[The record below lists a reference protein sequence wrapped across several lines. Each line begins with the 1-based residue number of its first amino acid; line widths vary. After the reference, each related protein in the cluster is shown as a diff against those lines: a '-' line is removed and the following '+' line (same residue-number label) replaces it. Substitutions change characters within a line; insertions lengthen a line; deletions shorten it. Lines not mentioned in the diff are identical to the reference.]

1 MLLDIY
7 LDDTMTN
14 ECLICNAH
22 LEYLEKDEEMTCE
35 ICHKIEKSKTR
46 CINKHYICNDCHMN
60 GIHKIM
66 KICLESNSKNPIE
79 ILDTLMSQ
87 SFCHMH
93 GPEHHI
99 IVGSSILTAY
109 KNAGGNIN
117 LKESLSELLNRAK
130 QVPGG
135 TCGYWGACGAAISS
149 GMAISIITKSTPLT
163 TKEFQLSNKM
173 TSLSLNNISKHGG
186 PRCCKRDSYLSIET
200 AIEFIKENLDIIL
213 EKTEIVCKYY
223 PQNDQCKKS
232 ECLYFR
238 KLEI

>member
-1 MLLDIY
+1 MGD
-7 LDDTMTN
+7 

-22 LEYLEKDEEMTCE
+22 LEYLETDEEMICE
-35 ICHKIEKSKTR
+35 ICNKREQSKTR
-46 CINKHYICNDCHMN
+46 CINKHYICNDCHTKGMKS
-60 GIHKIM
+60 IK
-66 KICLESNSKNPIE
+66 KICLENKSKNPIE

-99 IVGSSILTAY
+99 LVGSSILTAY
-109 KNAGGNIN
+109 KNAGGCVDLNEA
-117 LKESLSELLNRAK
+117 LPELYNRAK

-173 TSLSLNNISKHGG
+173 TSLSLDNISKHGG
-186 PRCCKRDSYLSIET
+186 PRCCKRDSYLSLET
-200 AIEFIKENLDIIL
+200 AIAFIKENLNITL
-213 EKTEIVCKYY
+213 EKTDILCKYY
-223 PQNDQCKKS
+223 PQNNQCKKS
-232 ECLYFR
+232 ECLYYP
-238 KLEI
+238 KL